1 LGLSLSLNIISL
13 RIFLL
18 QKSFSLLGL
27 ETSGFTFLVVR
38 MQIVLSLFS
47 ICLDLSLKVIKILVF
62 SMDSVNKTLILLN
75 ILSSAILNSFKEL
88 LIFSFNSLLLELVLL
103 NELLHLTSL
112 GL

>member
-1 LGLSLSLNIISL
+1 
-13 RIFLL
+13 
-18 QKSFSLLGL
+18 
-27 ETSGFTFLVVR
+27 
-38 MQIVLSLFS
+38 
-47 ICLDLSLKVIKILVF
+47 
-62 SMDSVNKTLILLN
+62 MDSVNKTLILLN